1 MLTWSKSLLQ
11 DVTDDV
17 CNENFLPEP
26 GGRRVSVWT
35 LSRGRPDTITPLRF
49 PGHLSSH
56 VEQTGEIRLRAQESR
71 AGCPGLGEPQLG
83 VGGWGLS
90 AGEMR

>member
-1 MLTWSKSLLQ
+1 MMYEMKTSY
-11 DVTDDV
+11 
-17 CNENFLPEP
+17 PEP